1 MFVIIIRYNTY
12 VIHMFMIEQ
21 CDTFASRTPFASSAW
36 ACEEPG
42 SGETNSTVTLKRCL
56 RVIFQEGSKLQR
68 SQRWQPTCH
77 QNINQI
83 FKIQSLQQL
92 FFLESCHFYVFF
104 IWYHPNPLAIP
115 TFSTSL
121 LHSKALKL
129 VQRDVITSFHIF
141 SSELLCQQCSFRSI
155 FRFQNVFMTDKG
167 IGWGWGF
174 GGARSVG
181 LGTRWHGAGS
191 GKRVQNSRETAR
203 NATKHNNGASRRLLH
218 QTS

>member
-1 MFVIIIRYNTY
+1 MTPLLQERRSRRQPELVKSRVLVRPTPQWHWSVACGWSSRKVPSYNGAKGDNQLVIKILIK
-12 VIHMFMIEQ
+12 
-21 CDTFASRTPFASSAW
+21 SSKYKVY
-36 ACEEPG
+36 
-42 SGETNSTVTLKRCL
+42 SNS
-56 RVIFQEGSKLQR
+56 S
-68 SQRWQPTCH
+68 
-77 QNINQI
+77 
-83 FKIQSLQQL
+83 
-92 FFLESCHFYVFF
+92 FLESCHFYVFF

-191 GKRVQNSRETAR
+191 GKRVRNSRETAR